1 MTDGTFRIEHNE
13 PKREIKSFIAR
24 AESLLEILKLPQIL
38 QHVNPSEISRLS
50 GIAKNLIDTTKD
62 DMPLMP
68 AQTQLLEA
76 CELQVQ
82 SLLSQLPKIPNAT
95 KPN

>member
-1 MTDGTFRIEHNE
+1 MAEETFGIEYSE
-13 PKREIKSFIAR
+13 PDREIKSFIAR
-24 AESLLEILKLPQIL
+24 AESLIETLKLPQIL
-38 QHVNPSEISRLS
+38 QHANLSEISRLS

-62 DMPLMP
+62 GMPLMP
-68 AQTQLLEA
+68 AQIHLLEA